1 MKETKNITFKVLR
14 YSPKSHNAEFKEYT
28 VPVFKG
34 MTVLEGLYYIK
45 ENLDGSLVFRAS
57 CRMGVCGSCAMKI
70 NGKMMLACQTQ
81 ILKLNSDTI
90 TVEPMNNYMVI
101 KDLVPDLRRFFENHK
116 SVKPYIIRY
125 SDPEEFE
132 NPTGEYLQT
141 PQDVEDYLQFSY
153 CIKCGACVAACPV
166 VSGNEDF
173 WGPQA
178 LTAAY
183 RYIADSR
190 DEGYIV
196 DRAVVSSLVEGA
208 FRCHFAGACSD
219 ACPKG
224 VDPALA
230 IQLLKR
236 ELALYS
242 LGLAKKKKK
251 AGFHKIDWNATP
263 PPDAPKAPPMS
274 V

>member
-1 MKETKNITFKVLR
+1 MKEITFKVFR
-14 YSPKSHNAEFKEYT
+14 YSSNNDRGNLVEYKI
-28 VPVFKG
+28 PVRKG
-34 MTVLEGLYYIK
+34 MTVLEGLFYIK
-45 ENLDGSLVFRAS
+45 ENIDGSLAFRVS

-70 NGKMMLACQTQ
+70 NGKHMLACQTQ
-81 ILKLNSDTI
+81 ILKLNSDVI
-90 TVEPMNNYMVI
+90 TVEPMNNYMII
-101 KDLVPDLRRFFENHK
+101 KDLVPDLRRFFDNHRT
-116 SVKPYIIRY
+116 VKPYIIRY

-132 NPTGEYLQT
+132 NPTGEYLQPPT
-141 PQDVEDYLQFSY
+141 DVEDYLQFSY

-190 DEGYIV
+190 DEGYLLERSHI
-196 DRAVVSSLVEGA
+196 SSLVEGT

-224 VDPALA
+224 VDPAMA

-242 LGLAKKKKK
+242 LGLTKKHKK
-251 AGFHKIDWNATP
+251 AGFHRIDWDVEP
-263 PPDAPKAPPMS
+263 PEDAPKPPPKS

>member
-1 MKETKNITFKVLR
+1 MENGKVIFRVFR
-14 YSPKSHNAEFKEYT
+14 YSPESGKSEFKEYE
-28 VPVFKG
+28 VPTRKG
-34 MTVLEGLYYIK
+34 MTVLDGLYYIK

-57 CRMGVCGSCAMKI
+57 CRMGVCGSCGMKI
-70 NGKMMLACQTQ
+70 NGKMGLACQTQ
-81 ILKLNSDTI
+81 ISHLHSKVI
-90 TVEPMNNYMVI
+90 TVEPMNNYKII
-101 KDLVPDLRRFFENHK
+101 KDLVPDLRGFFEKHRA
-116 SVKPYIIRY
+116 VKPYVIRY
-125 SDPEEFE
+125 SDPEEF
-132 NPTGEYLQT
+132 NDPKGEYLQS
-141 PQDVEDYLQFSY
+141 PKDVEDYLQFSY

-173 WGPQA
+173 LGPQA
-178 LTAAY
+178 LASAY
-183 RYIADSR
+183 RYISDSR
-190 DEGYIV
+190 DEGYIIE
-196 DRAVVSSLVEGA
+196 REVVSSLVEGA

-236 ELALYS
+236 ELSLYS

-251 AGFHKIDWNATP
+251 AGYHMIDWNVQP
-263 PPDAPKAPPMS
+263 PSDAPKAPPRT